1 MKGRP
6 NKIKLTKIIIYTN
19 NSILVFDTSSKE
31 NLKKSIAMN
40 KHLISFDL
48 RENETQNDNKN
59 QNGQIFMQEQKIIPI
74 QIINNEFQNAESDY
88 QINDL
93 NNNLFLNEAN
103 NNENI
108 FFDDD
113 NFFNLNEID
122 IFQNNSQ
129 F

>member
-59 QNGQIFMQEQKIIPI
+59 QNGQIFMQEQEIIPI